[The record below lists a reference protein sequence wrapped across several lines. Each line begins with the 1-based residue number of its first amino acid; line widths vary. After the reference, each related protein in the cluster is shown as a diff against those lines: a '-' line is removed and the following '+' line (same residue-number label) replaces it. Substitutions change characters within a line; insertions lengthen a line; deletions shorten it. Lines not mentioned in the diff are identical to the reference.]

1 MLHPLIKVAGGD
13 RHSYNLAMQLY
24 MIRHAQSEN
33 NDLWART
40 GSSNGRSPDPLL
52 TEIGQQ
58 QAHHLGQHIARNWER
73 ADPDN
78 DPHNRLGYQ
87 FTHLYSSLMVRAV
100 ATGLAI
106 AEQVNLPLVAWETIH
121 ETGGIFERDEETAE
135 RNGLPGPNRAYFA
148 RHYPQLGLPESLG
161 MAGWWERPFEPRE
174 QAMQRAQLFL
184 EELQERHGPEDRV
197 AIVTH
202 GGFFVAVL
210 RTLLGFSTL
219 DNEEGENRIWLH
231 AHNTSITRLEFGEG
245 QVDLI
250 YLNRLDHLPT
260 ELIT

>member
-1 MLHPLIKVAGGD
+1 
-13 RHSYNLAMQLY
+13 MQLY

-33 NDLWART
+33 NQLWAQT

-52 TEIGQQ
+52 TEMGQQ
-58 QAHHLGQHIARNWER
+58 QAHYLAHHLARNWAQ

-78 DPHNRLGYQ
+78 DPHNRLGFN

-100 ATGLAI
+100 ATGGAI
-106 AEQVNLPLVAWETIH
+106 AERVNLPLVAWEIIH
-121 ETGGIFERDEETAE
+121 EFGGIYDHDHDTNARI
-135 RNGLPGPNRAYFA
+135 GLPGPNRAYFEA
-148 RHYPQLGLPESLG
+148 AYPALVLPEGLG
-161 MAGWWERPFEPRE
+161 EAGWWGERPYEPLA
-174 QAMQRAQLFL
+174 QTMQRAQQFL
-184 EELQERHGPEDRV
+184 AELLARHGPEDRV

-210 RTLLGFSTL
+210 RTLFGFATL

-231 AHNTSITRLEFGEG
+231 AHNTSITRLDFSEG
-245 QVDLI
+245 RVDLL